1 MLYAGIDVHRKTS
14 YVSVIDEKGNR
25 VAQRNLPSEVEA
37 IAGFLGG
44 LGEVPKIVMESTSAW
59 YWLYDGLCE
68 RGYEV
73 VVSDPRK
80 TKAIASARIKN
91 DKLDA
96 HMLAQL
102 LRAGLVA
109 TVYVSPPEY
118 RELKE
123 LLRHRVRLVRD
134 KRRMKNRIH
143 NLLAKNNIKFPVK
156 DVFGRQGRVLLES
169 APLPSCH
176 RRPVDGYL
184 ALLDQVE
191 AQIEQLDREV
201 KELAGQDPQAQ
212 LLMTLPGV
220 GPVVAM
226 TFLAEVGD
234 IKRFKS
240 HRQLAAYAGMIPSL
254 DSSAGKNRLGHI
266 TKQGSTW
273 LRSALVES
281 AQVVANLKG
290 RRLNLY
296 FRKRITKAGYKK
308 AVVATAHRLLQ
319 FAFYV
324 LRDQRPYQEQLE
336 IAA

>member
-1 MLYAGIDVHRKTS
+1 MLYAGIDVHRKSS
-14 YVSVIDEKGNR
+14 YVSVIDGKGNR

-44 LGEVPKIVMESTSAW
+44 LGEVPGIVMESTSAW
-59 YWLYDGLCE
+59 YWLYDGLSE

-96 HMLAQL
+96 HMLARL
-102 LRAGLVA
+102 LRADLVA

-143 NLLAKNNIKFPVK
+143 NLLAKNNIKLAVK
-156 DVFGRQGRVLLES
+156 DVFSRKGRILLES

-176 RRPVDGYL
+176 RRPVDSYL
-184 ALLDQVE
+184 ALLDQLE
-191 AQIEQLDREV
+191 AQIGQLDQEV
-201 KELAGQDPQAQ
+201 KESAQRNPQAQ

-234 IKRFKS
+234 ISRFKT
-240 HRQLAAYAGMIPSL
+240 HRQLAAYVGMVPCL

-266 TKQGSTW
+266 SKQGSAW
-273 LRSALVES
+273 LRSALVEA

-324 LRDQRPYQEQLE
+324 LRDQRPYQEQLQK
-336 IAA
+336 AA

>member
-14 YVSVIDEKGNR
+14 YISVIDAKGNR
-25 VAQRNLPSEVEA
+25 VAQRNLPSEIGA
-37 IAGFLGG
+37 IAEFLGG
-44 LGEVPKIVMESTSAW
+44 LAEVPGIVMESTSAW
-59 YWLYDGLCE
+59 YWLYDGLSE
-68 RGYEV
+68 RGFEV

-143 NLLAKNNIKFPVK
+143 NLLAKNNIKLPVK
-156 DVFGRQGRVLLES
+156 DVFSRKGRLFLQS

-184 ALLDQVE
+184 ALMDQLE
-191 AQIEQLDREV
+191 NQISQLDREV
-201 KELAGQDPQAQ
+201 KEKAQEDPQAQ

-234 IKRFKS
+234 IRRFKS

-266 TKQGSTW
+266 SKQGSAW

>member
-1 MLYAGIDVHRKTS
+1 MLYAGIDVHRRNS
-14 YVSVIDEKGNR
+14 YISVIDAKGNR
-25 VAQRNLPSEVEA
+25 VVQRNLPSEIEA
-37 IAGFLGG
+37 ISVFLGG
-44 LGEVPKIVMESTSAW
+44 LAEVPCVVMESTSAW
-59 YWLYDGLCE
+59 YWLYDGLTE
-68 RGYEV
+68 RGYSV

-102 LRAGLVA
+102 LRADLVA
-109 TVYVSPPEY
+109 TVYVSPLEY

-143 NLLAKNNIKFPVK
+143 NLLAKNNIKLAVK
-156 DVFGRQGRVLLES
+156 DVFSRKGREFLR
-169 APLPSCH
+169 AAALPSCH
-176 RRPVDGYL
+176 RRPVDSYL
-184 ALLDQVE
+184 ALLDQLEV
-191 AQIEQLDREV
+191 QISQLDLEV
-201 KELAGQDPQAQ
+201 KERAQADPQAQ
-212 LLMTLPGV
+212 LLMSLPGV

-234 IKRFKS
+234 IRRFKT
-240 HRQLAAYAGMIPSL
+240 HRQLAAYVGLIPCL

-266 TKQGSTW
+266 SKQGSAW

>member
-1 MLYAGIDVHRKTS
+1 MLYAGVDVHRKTS

-25 VAQRNLPSEVEA
+25 LAQKNLPSDLEA

-44 LGEVPKIVMESTSAW
+44 LPERPQVVMESTSAW

-96 HMLAQL
+96 QMLAQL
-102 LRAGLVA
+102 LRVDLLAR
-109 TVYVSPPEY
+109 VYVSPPEY

-143 NLLAKNNIKFPVK
+143 NLLAKNNIKLATK
-156 DVFGRQGRVLLES
+156 DVFSRKGRVLLES

-176 RRPVDGYL
+176 RRPVDSYL
-184 ALLDQVE
+184 ALLDQLE
-191 AQIEQLDREV
+191 AQIDFLDQEV
-201 KELAGQDPQAQ
+201 KERARQDPQAR
-212 LLMTLPGV
+212 LLMSLPGV

-234 IKRFKS
+234 IRRFKS
-240 HRQLAAYAGMIPSL
+240 HRQLAAYAGMVPSL
-254 DSSAGKNRLGHI
+254 DSSAGKHRLGHI
-266 TKQGSTW
+266 GKQGSAW

-281 AQVVANLKG
+281 AQVVAKLKG
-290 RRLNLY
+290 GRLNLY

-324 LRDQRPYQEQLE
+324 LRDQRPYQEQLA